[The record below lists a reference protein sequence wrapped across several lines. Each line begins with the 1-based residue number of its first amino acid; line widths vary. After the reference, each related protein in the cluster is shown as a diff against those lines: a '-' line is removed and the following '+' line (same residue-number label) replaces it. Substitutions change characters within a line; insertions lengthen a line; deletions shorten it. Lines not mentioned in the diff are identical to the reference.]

1 MIRKSLGNFW
11 EKRLQ
16 KCEGGVQSWI
26 DWSIW
31 PANVT
36 ERYITV
42 YRKGGNPPSP
52 LSAHRDANPLMYG
65 NGRAWPEPT
74 NQSSSSWSLKHAPM
88 GISTNRDP
96 SNCWFRKGARRS
108 ESCVL
113 IGFLSRQDGLILP
126 SRDFPLWPRKKSS
139 FRHVINPWHW
149 KQGWLDR
156 YGRINYLL
164 NIWVITFLDRDGW
177 IVAFAFLLT
186 AISNKREFPVVSSR
200 SVKRPKKGPWSI
212 TSHLNLTFGQ

>member
-1 MIRKSLGNFW
+1 MWRWSPELDWLVHMTCKRNGKVHNCLSERKH
-11 EKRLQ
+11 
-16 KCEGGVQSWI
+16 
-26 DWSIW
+26 
-31 PANVT
+31 PPP
-36 ERYITV
+36 
-42 YRKGGNPPSP
+42 PPSP
-52 LSAHRDANPLMYG
+52 HRDANPLMYG

-96 SNCWFRKGARRS
+96 SCWWFSKGARRS